1 MTSEYQSSSRVRQDA
16 GTCGTAYSDR
26 LALVSR
32 WARDHLDVSS
42 VTGASVSESAPNTAR
57 PPLIPRPPL
66 IGRPPFIAKPPPAG
80 AEEVV
85 LTPTRARINSGAH
98 GRQVEQAPIKS
109 HSTDRRDCIATA
121 PVPLTT
127 PAAPPPAS
135 VISTPRKRQYVQEDV
150 MQEHVMQQHHARHQ
164 EERESIHA
172 APDHKQTSHQV
183 AGKSTCHRFS
193 ARTLSHVPPHWLT
206 ILVARVLSHDAMT
219 FVRTGTLAAY
229 LAAHARKKAET
240 RCHNSASQS
249 DMRAP
254 PAAANG
260 PQFFPPPIFRT
271 RSRKN
276 PAACGPNYLRE
287 QVFDPT
293 PYTC

>member
-16 GTCGTAYSDR
+16 GRCGTAYSDR

-42 VTGASVSESAPNTAR
+42 VTGASVSESAPKTAR

-85 LTPTRARINSGAH
+85 LTPPHARINSGAH

-121 PVPLTT
+121 PEPLNT

-219 FVRTGTLAAY
+219 FGQERLRHILQRMQGRRRRQGVII
-229 LAAHARKKAET
+229 AHLSLICAHHPLPPTA
-240 RCHNSASQS
+240 HNSSHPRSFA
-249 DMRAP
+249 RAVE
-254 PAAANG
+254 
-260 PQFFPPPIFRT
+260 RT
-271 RSRKN
+271 RQPAGLIICASRS
-276 PAACGPNYLRE
+276 L
-287 QVFDPT
+287 T
-293 PYTC
+293 PHHTHVS